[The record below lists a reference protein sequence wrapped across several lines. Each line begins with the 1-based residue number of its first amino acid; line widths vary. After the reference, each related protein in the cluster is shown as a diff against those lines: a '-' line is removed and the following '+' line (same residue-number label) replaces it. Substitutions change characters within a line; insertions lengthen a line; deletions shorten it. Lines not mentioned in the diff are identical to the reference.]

1 MVGILVILIERPSV
15 DYPVVVRAIQ
25 GLLREESY
33 KNEVE

>member
-15 DYPVVVRAIQ
+15 DYPVVVRVIQ
-25 GLLREESY
+25 GFLRGEGY